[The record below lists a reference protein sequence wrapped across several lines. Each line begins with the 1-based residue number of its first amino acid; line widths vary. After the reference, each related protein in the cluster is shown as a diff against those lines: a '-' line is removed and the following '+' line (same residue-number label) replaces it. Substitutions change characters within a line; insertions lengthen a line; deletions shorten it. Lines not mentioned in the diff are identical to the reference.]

1 MEELKSLEAFRKYRL
16 KLNEYFSKK
25 HVAWGW
31 GALGIVV
38 VATTD
43 YLTDPQYSLSL
54 FYLFPVILVAWFGG
68 RTTGM
73 IFSIFAALAWLVA
86 ELLGKTYHEH
96 PVALYWNDFMELG
109 FFLIVSFILSA
120 LKNALE
126 QERNTARTD
135 HLTGISNRRS
145 FYDLVN
151 LELSISRRYGH
162 PFSVISMDIDNFKTV
177 NDTMGH
183 LAGDTLL
190 RIVATTI
197 KDNVR
202 VSDIVAR
209 LGGDEFALFLPE
221 TESDAAD
228 ALLAKMKR
236 ELQAVVQ
243 RDWPVTF
250 SIGIVSFIEPPATVD
265 EMIARAD
272 SLMYEAKAAGKDR
285 IRHEIVGPTN

>member
-1 MEELKSLEAFRKYRL
+1 MLKIFRKNQP
-16 KLNEYFSKK
+16 KLHEYFSKK
-25 HVAWGW
+25 PVALCWGT
-31 GALGIVV
+31 LGILA
-38 VATTD
+38 VATAD
-43 YLTDPQYSLSL
+43 YLTNPEYSLSL

-68 RTTGM
+68 RTTS
-73 IFSIFAALAWLVA
+73 IFFSVFAALAWLIA

-96 PVALYWNDFMELG
+96 PVALYWNDFMELS

-126 QERNTARTD
+126 QEKNTSRTD
-135 HLTGISNRRS
+135 HLTGISNRRN
-145 FYDLVN
+145 FYELVN

-183 LAGDTLL
+183 LAGDNLL
-190 RIVATTI
+190 RVVSNII
-197 KDNVR
+197 KDNIR
-202 VSDIVAR
+202 TSDIVAR

-221 TESDAAD
+221 TGSEAAD
-228 ALLAKMKR
+228 ALILKVKR

-250 SIGIVSFIEPPATVD
+250 SIGMVTFFKPPATVD
-265 EMIARAD
+265 EMMAMAD
-272 SLMYEAKAAGKDR
+272 SLMYEAKAGGKDI
-285 IRHEIVGPTN
+285 IRHEIVEGRS

>member
-1 MEELKSLEAFRKYRL
+1 MEAFRKTQI
-16 KLNEYFSKK
+16 KLYEYFSKK
-25 HVAWGW
+25 PVVLGW
-31 GALGIVV
+31 GALGIVA

-43 YLTDPQYSLSL
+43 YLTDPKYSLSL
-54 FYLFPVILVAWFGG
+54 FYLFPVILVAWFVG
-68 RTTGM
+68 RTTGT
-73 IFSIFAALAWLVA
+73 IFSLFAALAWLIA
-86 ELLGKTYHEH
+86 ELLGKTYHEY
-96 PVALYWNDFMELG
+96 PVALYWNDFMELS

-126 QERNTARTD
+126 QEKNTARTD
-135 HLTGISNRRS
+135 HLTGISNRRN

-183 LAGDTLL
+183 LAGDRLL
-190 RIVATTI
+190 RVVATTI
-197 KDNVR
+197 KDNIR
-202 VSDIVAR
+202 TSDIVAR

-221 TESDAAD
+221 TESKAAD
-228 ALLAKMKR
+228 ALLFKVKR
-236 ELQAVVQ
+236 ELQALVQ

-250 SIGIVSFIEPPATVD
+250 SIGMVTFFKPPATVD

-272 SLMYEAKAAGKDR
+272 SLMYEAKAGGKDM
-285 IRHEIVGPTN
+285 IRHEIVDQNPS

>member
-1 MEELKSLEAFRKYRL
+1 
-16 KLNEYFSKK
+16 
-25 HVAWGW
+25 
-31 GALGIVV
+31 

-43 YLTDPQYSLSL
+43 YLTNPEYSLSL

-68 RTTGM
+68 RTTSM
-73 IFSIFAALAWLVA
+73 IFSVFAALAWLIA

-126 QERNTARTD
+126 QEKNTSRTD
-135 HLTGISNRRS
+135 HLTGISNRRN

-183 LAGDTLL
+183 LKGDNLL
-190 RIVATTI
+190 RVVSTTI
-197 KDNVR
+197 KDNIR
-202 VSDIVAR
+202 TSDIVAR

-221 TESDAAD
+221 TGSEAAD
-228 ALLAKMKR
+228 ALIFKVKR

-250 SIGIVSFIEPPATVD
+250 SIGMATFFKPPATVD

-272 SLMYEAKAAGKDR
+272 SLMYEAKAGGKDM
-285 IRHEIVGPTN
+285 IRREIVEDRS

>member
-1 MEELKSLEAFRKYRL
+1 MKIFRKNHTNL
-16 KLNEYFSKK
+16 HEYFSKK
-25 HVAWGW
+25 PVALVWGT
-31 GALGIVV
+31 LGILA
-38 VATTD
+38 VATAD
-43 YLTDPQYSLSL
+43 YLTNPEYSLSL

-73 IFSIFAALAWLVA
+73 VFSVFAALAWLIA

-96 PVALYWNDFMELG
+96 PVALYWNDFMELS

-126 QERNTARTD
+126 QEKNTSRTD
-135 HLTGISNRRS
+135 HLTGISNRRN

-183 LAGDTLL
+183 LAGDNLL
-190 RIVATTI
+190 RVVSTTI
-197 KDNVR
+197 KDNIR
-202 VSDIVAR
+202 TSDIVAR

-221 TESDAAD
+221 TGSEAAD
-228 ALLAKMKR
+228 ALIFKVKR

-250 SIGIVSFIEPPATVD
+250 SIGMVTFFKPPATVD

-272 SLMYEAKAAGKDR
+272 SLMYEAKAGGKDK
-285 IRHEIVGPTN
+285 IRHEVVGGRP